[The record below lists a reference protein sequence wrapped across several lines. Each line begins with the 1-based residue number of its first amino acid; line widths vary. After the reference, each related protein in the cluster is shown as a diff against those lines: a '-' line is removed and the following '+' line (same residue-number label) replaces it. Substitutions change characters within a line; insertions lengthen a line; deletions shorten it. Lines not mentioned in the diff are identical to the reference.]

1 MIRGSGGKGV
11 GNMWVK
17 VCGIRDVETA
27 IRIAD
32 AGADAIGLNFYTKS
46 VRFVSR
52 PMARSIISSLP
63 AGVGKVGVFVN
74 APVPEIAEIAR
85 ETGLTAVQLHGDET
99 ADVVAE
105 VRQLLPDLELIR
117 AWRVGSEGL
126 TPLVEHCV
134 DCRQLGGVWDG
145 CLVDA
150 RVEGSYGGTGATA
163 PWELLASEWSL
174 HALPPLI
181 LAGGLTV
188 ENVAQAVRAV
198 HPWGVDVASGV
209 EASPGVKSL
218 ELVRQFIEQA
228 RSAEGTACRP

>member
-1 MIRGSGGKGV
+1 
-11 GNMWVK
+11 MWIK

-27 IRIAD
+27 VKVAE
-32 AGADAIGLNFYTKS
+32 AGADAIGLNFYPES
-46 VRFVSR
+46 VRCVSR
-52 PMARSIISSLP
+52 QTAQSIVRALP
-63 AGVGKVGVFVN
+63 ASVARVGVFVN
-74 APVPEIAEIAR
+74 APVSEVVDIAR

-99 ADVVAE
+99 AKIVAE
-105 VRQLLPDLELIR
+105 TRQMLPELQLIR

-134 DCRQLGGVWDG
+134 DCRQLGGVWDA

-150 RVEGSYGGTGATA
+150 RVGGSYGGTGATA

-174 HALPPLI
+174 HALPRLI

-188 ENVAQAVRAV
+188 ENVSQAVSEV

-209 EASPGVKSL
+209 ESSPGVKNL
-218 ELVRQFIEQA
+218 ELVRKFIERA
-228 RSAEGTACRP
+228 RASEGTACRP